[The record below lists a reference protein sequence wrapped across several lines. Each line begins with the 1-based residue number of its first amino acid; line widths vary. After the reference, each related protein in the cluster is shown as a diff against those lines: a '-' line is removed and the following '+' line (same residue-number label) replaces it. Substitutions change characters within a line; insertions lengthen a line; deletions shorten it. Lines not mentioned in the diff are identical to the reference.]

1 MSNPNDLPLDW
12 FKNVQFEKLS
22 LPKNVAKPHWL
33 TMNFDELLHR
43 LKEEVQELEDALSQ
57 GESMENVISECAD
70 VSIFATMLA
79 HKARTS

>member
-12 FKNVQFEKLS
+12 FKDLQFEKLS

-33 TMNFDELLHR
+33 TMNPDQLLHR

-57 GESMENVISECAD
+57 GESIENIISECVD
-70 VSIFATMLA
+70 VSIFAVMLA
-79 HKARTS
+79 HKIRKV